1 MKKIF
6 IVLILLPIYSFT
18 QNDSVYNLNKDI
30 ISINEDGIDEL
41 VYKYEQ
47 ILKNRN
53 GVKGWRIQLKFKAK
67 ESEIIQLKLKFIKL
81 FPEIPVLLEYQE
93 PYYRIRVGNCR
104 TKLEALKIKNEIK
117 KEFPGSYPVPEIIN
131 FLELKD

>member
-6 IVLILLPIYSFT
+6 IILSFIPFCSYT
-18 QNDSVYNLNKDI
+18 QNDSIFNLKGELISVNEYGIDNLLNK
-30 ISINEDGIDEL
+30 
-41 VYKYEQ
+41 YKN
-47 ILKNRN
+47 ILKSKN
-53 GVKGWRIQLKFKAK
+53 GFDGWRVQLKFKAK

-81 FPEIPVLLEYQE
+81 YPEIPVLLEYEE

-104 TKLEALKIKNEIK
+104 TKLEALKIKNQIK

-131 FLELKD
+131 FLELKK